1 MSFLIPDG
9 IHMKSLKLVSSSKG
23 VPQIGEQIP
32 IGLIFDNWMRF
43 LLPKCDEVGEPSRT
57 MMCYWV
63 NENWITPYEIST
75 TLCFCLTQSKQYIS
89 GPNR

>member
-1 MSFLIPDG
+1 MMSFLIPDG

-43 LLPKCDEVGEPSRT
+43 LLPKCDEVG
-57 MMCYWV
+57 
-63 NENWITPYEIST
+63 
-75 TLCFCLTQSKQYIS
+75 
-89 GPNR
+89 